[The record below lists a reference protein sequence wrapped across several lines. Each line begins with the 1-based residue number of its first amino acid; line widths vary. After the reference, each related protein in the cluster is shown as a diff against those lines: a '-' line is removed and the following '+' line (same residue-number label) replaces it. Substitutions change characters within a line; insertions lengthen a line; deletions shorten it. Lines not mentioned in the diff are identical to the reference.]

1 MDQRQDGFPA
11 FVAEH
16 EQQLRGTA
24 LLLTADPAEADDL
37 LVAAL
42 ARTHRRWRRFGS
54 PAAALTDAREAL
66 LSAALGRTRLPA
78 AGRGSALVAGRQHE
92 PDRRWLRAL
101 AELDARTRA
110 VAVLRLH
117 EGEEEDAVAML
128 LGCSPAEV
136 GAALADALDTL
147 SPLLVDEPAPPTEPA
162 DQVVDPQPAPAVPDR
177 PGPPVP
183 SADPADPY
191 AIYRHPGTPAPR
203 PDLRPPPPPSP
214 ASSAAT
220 SPASSAGPAPRP
232 ARSAAPTAGSVP
244 GPAAVRP
251 HPDDDPYAIYRRPT

>member
-16 EQQLRGTA
+16 EHQLRGTA
-24 LLLTADPAEADDL
+24 LLLTADPVEADDL

-42 ARTHRRWRRFGS
+42 ARTHRRWRRLGS

-66 LSAALGRTRLPA
+66 LSAALGHTRLPA
-78 AGRGSALVAGRQHE
+78 AGRGSALVAGPQHE

-117 EGEEEDAVAML
+117 EGEDEDAVAML

-136 GAALADALDTL
+136 GAALADALVTL

-162 DQVVDPQPAPAVPDR
+162 DPVVDPQPAPAVPGR

-183 SADPADPY
+183 TTDPTDPY
-191 AIYRHPGTPAPR
+191 AIYRRPGTPAPR
-203 PDLRPPPPPSP
+203 PGLRPPPPPSP
-214 ASSAAT
+214 AASAAT
-220 SPASSAGPAPRP
+220 APASSAGP

-244 GPAAVRP
+244 GPAAARP